1 MLLLFYFCFV
11 WAVDV
16 FTVDLFA
23 MLEIDPGTL
32 RIHIQKVDLTQAH
45 LGLVTSILRT
55 LNP

>member
-11 WAVDV
+11 WGVGV

-23 MLEIDPGTL
+23 MLETDPGTL
-32 RIHIQKVDLTQAH
+32 RNHIQKANLTQAL
-45 LGLVTSILRT
+45 LGRLTSILET